1 MHAIRRLLVSTLALT
16 ALALVPSVALA
27 APPAPSVLTP
37 PPPDFLTCRAT
48 GGGTICEGSRTIS
61 IGPEANAPVC
71 GTNADAFQIFDTSIL
86 EQRAIRF
93 YNAEGNLTKRIIHDH
108 YRGEWSNPETG
119 AVAPYIQNQNTTDV
133 LSVPGD
139 LATSTQTV
147 TGQIVMR
154 SGAGAPVL
162 VDVGRQV
169 FSDGDLVFSAGQH
182 VFTSSD
188 PSAFDA
194 VCAALAA

>member
-1 MHAIRRLLVSTLALT
+1 VDFYPRPAGGRWRLECYALMAGAT
-16 ALALVPSVALA
+16 AR
-27 APPAPSVLTP
+27 LTR
-37 PPPDFLTCRAT
+37 DFLTCRAT

-61 IGPEANAPVC
+61 FGPEPNAPIC
-71 GTNADAFQIFDTSIL
+71 GTGADAFQIFDTSTL
-86 EQRAIRF
+86 NQRAIRF

-133 LSVPGD
+133 LAVPGD

-154 SGAGAPVL
+154 SGPGAPVL

-169 FSDGDLVFSAGQH
+169 ISGGDLVFSAGQH
-182 VFTSSD
+182 VFTSRLGA
-188 PSAFDA
+188 PRESAFERGA
-194 VCAALAA
+194 GPLTCAE